1 MAKKKKIEDTTNMD
15 VIEQEDIVEVMK
27 EISMQ
32 PDVEIEEEPV
42 EEVEPVEELNNFT
55 LDVNLSDNTIENLK
69 EHELEYGSIDMTN
82 ESDEEIIKLTHDM
95 LENNEVDQL
104 SEMFETIK
112 ENNKP
117 KKRMTYN
124 QMMGYDWNGQNFD
137 NV

>member
-15 VIEQEDIVEVMK
+15 VIEQEDIVDVMK

-42 EEVEPVEELNNFT
+42 EELNNFT
-55 LDVNLSDNTIENLK
+55 LDVNFSDNTIENLK
-69 EHELEYGSIDMTN
+69 EHELEDGSIDMTN
-82 ESDEEIIKLTHDM
+82 ESDEEIIKLSHDM